1 MISINKTVDDPPSN
15 HRYGLVTTGY
25 FYGVNTHFINGVLFV
40 LISGI
45 TRAITSKAISGPI
58 YWRYLPYIRPVFQ
71 A

>member
-1 MISINKTVDDPPSN
+1 MIYHVIPINKTVDDPPSN

-25 FYGVNTHFINGVLFV
+25 VYGVNKHFINGVLFV

-45 TRAITSKAISGPI
+45 TRAITSKAI
-58 YWRYLPYIRPVFQ
+58 YLPHIRPVFQ